1 MCACVGG
8 AAAWPALYVSALRGR
23 EKEVYKLDFMLTEKN
38 QKMKPCTCTVLYP
51 IDPTTL
57 SPIMPIPYLNANTN

>member
-8 AAAWPALYVSALRGR
+8 AAAWPALYVSAHSGR
-23 EKEVYKLDFMLTEKN
+23 EKEVYKLLYVDRNIN
-38 QKMKPCTCTVLYP
+38 QKMKPSTVLYP

-57 SPIMPIPYLNANTN
+57 SPIMPLFIP